1 MLIELRLRN
10 LAVIEEVTVPFGPGL
25 NAVTG
30 ETGAGK
36 SIVVDAILLVMG
48 ARAQPDLIRSG
59 ADSAII
65 EAQFELP
72 PGHPAAEVLD
82 AAGHAAPDGTLVIK
96 REISRAGRH
105 RVFVNDSAATVALLE
120 RLGESLVEL
129 HGQHEHQ
136 RLMEPARQLD
146 LLDRFAD
153 AEEAR
158 TLVGGLVREW
168 EDGRAELSRVR
179 DESREGAS
187 QQDLYRFQLSEI
199 DALGL
204 REGEE
209 DELRAERRRLQHAER
224 IASGLAEVTALLYD
238 DAQSA
243 AARLRRAGTLLR
255 ELAGYDA
262 ELGAPAEALGEAE
275 AYLEDAIGRARA
287 LRDRAPFD
295 PDRLR
300 EIDDRLDAVGKL
312 KRKYGDSAEAIAAYR
327 ARLASTVDQI
337 ARHDEI
343 VAELEARTAGAA
355 DAAGEAAL
363 ALAEARAA
371 AARRLER
378 LIQTEL
384 RGLGMEHA
392 RFRVGLRREPAGEG
406 ELAAGT
412 GRWRVGRRGADT
424 AEFLFSANPG
434 EDPRPLAKVVSGG
447 ELSRTMLAVRTVLS
461 ASGEVSTM
469 VFDEVDAGIGGR
481 VAEVVGQKLAQTAR
495 GRQVLCVTHLAPI
508 AVYAAQHL
516 MVEKKAG
523 RGVTRTTV
531 SPLAAAAR
539 IEELARMLGGERVTD
554 ATRRAARE
562 LFRAAQRGGPGTD
575 GVR

>member
-59 ADSAII
+59 ADSAVI
-65 EAQFELP
+65 EALFELP
-72 PGHPAAEVLD
+72 PDHPAAEVLE
-82 AAGHAAPDGTLVIK
+82 AAGHSAPDGALVLK

-105 RVFVNDSAATVALLE
+105 RVFVNDSPATVALLE

-136 RLMEPARQLD
+136 RLMEPGRQLD

-153 AEEAR
+153 AEETR
-158 TLVGGLVREW
+158 TRVGAQVREW
-168 EDGRAELSRVR
+168 EAARAELARVR
-179 DESREGAS
+179 AEAREGAR

-199 DALGL
+199 DALAL
-204 REGEE
+204 RDGEE
-209 DELRAERRRLQHAER
+209 DELRAERRRLQHTER
-224 IASGLAEVTALLYD
+224 IASGLAEVTGLLYD

-243 AARLRRAGTLLR
+243 AARLHRAGTVLR
-255 ELAGYDA
+255 ELAGYDP

-275 AYLEDAIGRARA
+275 AYLEDVIGRARA

-295 PDRLR
+295 PERLG
-300 EIDDRLDAVGKL
+300 EIDDRLDAIGKL
-312 KRKYGDSAEAIAAYR
+312 KRKYGDSVEAIAGFR
-327 ARLASTVDQI
+327 ERIASTLDQI
-337 ARHDEI
+337 DRHDEV
-343 VAELEARTAGAA
+343 VAELEARVARTGESAGVS
-355 DAAGEAAL
+355 AL
-363 ALAEARAA
+363 VLAETRAA

-378 LIQTEL
+378 LIQAEL

-406 ELAAGT
+406 ELAAGS
-412 GRWRVGRRGADT
+412 GRWRVGRRGVDT

-461 ASGEVSTM
+461 ASGDVPTM

-516 MVEKKAG
+516 RVEKKVG
-523 RGVTRTTV
+523 RGTTRTTV
-531 SPLAAAAR
+531 APLAAADR

-562 LFRAAQRGGPGTD
+562 LFRSAQREGP
-575 GVR
+575 RR